1 MKRNKTLIPLS
12 HDHHHG
18 LLLAQMLR
26 KNALEYRTLPNL
38 PDQKAKYAIDFFYSD
53 LIKHF
58 RLEEDILYP
67 FVKGLDRSLD
77 EMFIE
82 IISEHKKIEE
92 YINKLKNNNEII
104 EIIDIMD
111 TLGKLLESHIRKEEK
126 IVFPKIELVLGEE
139 KLRQLDVEI
148 LRKSNH

>member
-1 MKRNKTLIPLS
+1 MKRSKTLIPLS

-18 LLLAQMLR
+18 LLLAQMLK
-26 KNALEYRTLPNL
+26 KNAPEYRTLPNL

-58 RLEEDILYP
+58 RVEEDILYP

-92 YINKLKNNNEII
+92 YINRLKNNNEIV
-104 EIIDIMD
+104 DIMD

-126 IVFPKIELVLGEE
+126 IVFPKIELVLGEV
-139 KLRQLDVEI
+139 KLRQLEVEI
-148 LRKSNH
+148 SRKQNQ

>member
-18 LLLAQMLR
+18 LLLAQMLK
-26 KNALEYRTLPNL
+26 KNAPEYRTLPNL
-38 PDQKAKYAIDFFYSD
+38 PDQKAKYTIDFFYSD

-58 RLEEDILYP
+58 RIEEDILYP
-67 FVKGLDRSLD
+67 FIKGLDRTLD

-92 YINKLKNNNEII
+92 YINKLKNNGEIV
-104 EIIDIMD
+104 DIMD

-139 KLRQLDVEI
+139 KLRQLDMEMM
-148 LRKSNH
+148 RNSNQ

>member
-1 MKRNKTLIPLS
+1 MKRSKTLIPLS

-18 LLLAQMLR
+18 LLLAQMLK
-26 KNALEYRTLPNL
+26 KNAPEYRTLPNL

-58 RLEEDILYP
+58 RVEEDILYP

-92 YINKLKNNNEII
+92 YINRLKNNNEIV
-104 EIIDIMD
+104 DIMD

-139 KLRQLDVEI
+139 KLRQLEVEI
-148 LRKSNH
+148 SRKQNQ